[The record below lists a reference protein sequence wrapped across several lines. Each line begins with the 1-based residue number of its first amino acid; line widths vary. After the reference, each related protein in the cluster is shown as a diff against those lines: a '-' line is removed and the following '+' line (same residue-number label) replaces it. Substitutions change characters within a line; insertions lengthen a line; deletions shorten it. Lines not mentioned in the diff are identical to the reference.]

1 MSEEQKRGQEAAV
14 AQQEAMVR
22 EIDKLHTAIAQATA
36 QAQHAHGQSQQL
48 IQEVNVTP
56 QLVNKQSRS
65 SCYCPNTV
73 FCGRDFPPY
82 FPLVVGDYS

>member
-48 IQEVNVTP
+48 IQEVNVTLN
-56 QLVNKQSRS
+56 LVNRQSRS
-65 SCYCPNTV
+65 
-73 FCGRDFPPY
+73 
-82 FPLVVGDYS
+82 